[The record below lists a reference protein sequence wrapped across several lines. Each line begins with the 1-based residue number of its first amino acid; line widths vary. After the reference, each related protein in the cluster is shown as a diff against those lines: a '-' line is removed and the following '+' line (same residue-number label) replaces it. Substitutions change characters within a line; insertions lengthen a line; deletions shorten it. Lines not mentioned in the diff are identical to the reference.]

1 MAIKKLVGKQNVDYI
16 SKKTNQP
23 VVGVSLHV
31 VGEDSR
37 VEGMAVETIFVSKKS
52 EGMYDDAL
60 KFPIGA
66 EVNVSYNRWGN
77 ADTVTLCK

>member
-1 MAIKKLVGKQNVDYI
+1 MEKKVVGKQAVDYI

-23 VVGVSLHV
+23 VVGVTLHT

-37 VEGMAVETIFVSKKS
+37 IEGMAVETIFVSKKS
-52 EGMYDDAL
+52 AMYDDVM

-66 EVNVSYNRWGN
+66 TVEVSYNRWGS
-77 ADTVTLCK
+77 ADTIRLCKQ